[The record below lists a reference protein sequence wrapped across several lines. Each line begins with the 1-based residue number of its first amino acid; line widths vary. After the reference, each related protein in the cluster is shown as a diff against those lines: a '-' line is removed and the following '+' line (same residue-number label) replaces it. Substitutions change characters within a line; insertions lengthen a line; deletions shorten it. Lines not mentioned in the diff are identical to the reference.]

1 MYWLLPAKISGS
13 SLLNHLQ
20 TDQKTL
26 WEDPASEQCL
36 AMSDNYANKNSLHFL
51 FRFDIRQAGQFDE
64 HGTSVWRVC
73 WNITGTILATS
84 GDDGCVKLWKAN
96 YMDNWKCVSTL
107 RADGQMTGPGLG
119 SNPVS
124 AALGKAGFTKL
135 GMVSS
140 QANWH

>member
-1 MYWLLPAKISGS
+1 MTLLSI
-13 SLLNHLQ
+13 
-20 TDQKTL
+20 
-26 WEDPASEQCL
+26 
-36 AMSDNYANKNSLHFL
+36 

-107 RADGQMTGPGLG
+107 RADGQVT
-119 SNPVS
+119 NPVT

>member
-1 MYWLLPAKISGS
+1 MCWLLPAKISGLL
-13 SLLNHLQ
+13 LLNLLQ

-26 WEDPASEQCL
+26 WEDPASK
-36 AMSDNYANKNSLHFL
+36 SDIKTKRRNELVHTPLS
-51 FRFDIRQAGQFDE
+51 RFDIRQAGQFDE

-119 SNPVS
+119 SNPVT

>member
-1 MYWLLPAKISGS
+1 MSYIRPKDQISKLTRPLS
-13 SLLNHLQ
+13 
-20 TDQKTL
+20 
-26 WEDPASEQCL
+26 
-36 AMSDNYANKNSLHFL
+36 
-51 FRFDIRQAGQFDE
+51 RFDIRQAGQFDE

-107 RADGQMTGPGLG
+107 RADGQMTGPGGLG
-119 SNPVS
+119 SNPVT

>member
-1 MYWLLPAKISGS
+1 MAVASKDLRMITLRPADTGKENSGGP
-13 SLLNHLQ
+13 
-20 TDQKTL
+20 T
-26 WEDPASEQCL
+26 
-36 AMSDNYANKNSLHFL
+36 
-51 FRFDIRQAGQFDE
+51 RFDIKQAGQFEE
-64 HGTSVWRVC
+64 HAASVWRVC

-107 RADGQMTGPGLG
+107 RADGQVT
-119 SNPVS
+119 NPVT